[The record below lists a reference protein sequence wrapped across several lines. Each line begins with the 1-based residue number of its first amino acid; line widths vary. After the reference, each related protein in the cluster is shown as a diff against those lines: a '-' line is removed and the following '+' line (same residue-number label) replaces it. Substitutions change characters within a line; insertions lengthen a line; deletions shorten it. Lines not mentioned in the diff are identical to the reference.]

1 MSLPT
6 TTKEYY
12 FPERG
17 SLAIKSLKVKESPI
31 PPLKPNEVLVKT
43 HAVSLQYRD
52 LMPGNAT
59 YPKPTKDPEDLVPCS
74 DMAGEILAVGDVATK
89 WKVGDRVC
97 ANLLL
102 DHVHG
107 SLSAEIRQ
115 SALGGAIHGVLTQ
128 YRAFPAH
135 SLVAIPEH
143 LSYEEASTL
152 PCAALTAY
160 NALMGPVQ
168 LKAGDTVL
176 ILGTGGVS
184 IFGLQFAVAS
194 GATVIVTSSSD
205 AKLEIAKKLGAAHA
219 INYNKTPAWDEE
231 VLKLTGGRGVTH
243 VLEVGGTGTL
253 EKSLNAVDFHGWVHL
268 IGILRAKSDAE
279 LATILGRA
287 FFKSSNLRGILVGSV
302 TQFQDMLKLM
312 SANPETTRPVID
324 RVYTFDQ
331 ALDAYAHL
339 QSQAHVGK
347 VVIKVSEN

>member
-17 SLAIKSLKVKESPI
+17 SFTNLRLKESSI
-31 PPLKPNEVLVKT
+31 PPLKANEVLVKT

-52 LMPGNAT
+52 LMLANAT
-59 YPKPTKDPEDLVPCS
+59 YPTVIQIPDNLVPCS
-74 DMAGEILAVGDVATK
+74 DMAGEILAVGDVVTK

-97 ANLLL
+97 ANFAL

-107 SLSAEIRQ
+107 NMSVEIFQ
-115 SALGGAIHGVLTQ
+115 TALGGATQGVLTQ

-168 LKAGDTVL
+168 LKAGDNVL

-205 AKLEIAKKLGAAHA
+205 AKLEIAKKLGATHL
-219 INYNKTPAWDEE
+219 INYSKTPAWDEE
-231 VLKLTGGRGVTH
+231 LLKLTAGRGANH
-243 VLEVGGTGTL
+243 VLEVGGPGTL
-253 EKSLNAVDFHGWVHL
+253 EKSLSAVAFNGWVNL
-268 IGILRAKSDAE
+268 IGVLDKSDTA
-279 LATILGRA
+279 LASVFGRTV
-287 FFKSSNLRGILVGSV
+287 FKSSNLRGILVGSV

-324 RVYTFDQ
+324 KVFTFDQ

-339 QSQAHVGK
+339 ESQAHVGK
-347 VVIKVSEN
+347 VVIKVTEN

>member
-17 SLAIKSLKVKESPI
+17 SFTNLRLKESSI
-31 PPLKPNEVLVKT
+31 PPLKANEVLVKT
-43 HAVSLQYRD
+43 HAVSLQVFRILD
-52 LMPGNAT
+52 
-59 YPKPTKDPEDLVPCS
+59 DLVPCS
-74 DMAGEILAVGDVATK
+74 DMAGEILAVGDVVTK

-97 ANLLL
+97 ANFFGL

-107 SLSAEIRQ
+107 NMAVEILQ
-115 SALGGAIHGVLTQ
+115 TGLGGATQGVLTQ

-152 PCAALTAY
+152 PCAAVTAY

-168 LKAGDTVL
+168 LKAGDNVL

-194 GATVIVTSSSD
+194 GATVIATSSSD
-205 AKLEIAKKLGAAHA
+205 AKLEIAKKLGATHL
-219 INYNKTPAWDEE
+219 INYSKTPAWDEE
-231 VLKLTGGRGVTH
+231 VLRLTGGRGANH
-243 VLEVGGTGTL
+243 VLEVGGPGTL
-253 EKSLNAVDFHGWVHL
+253 EKSLSAVTFNGWVNL
-268 IGILRAKSDAE
+268 IGVLDKSDTA
-279 LATILGRA
+279 LASVFGRTV
-287 FFKSSNLRGILVGSV
+287 FKSSNLRGILVGSV
-302 TQFQDMLKLM
+302 MQFQDMLKLM

-324 RVYTFDQ
+324 KVFSFDQ

-339 QSQAHVGK
+339 ESQSHVGK
-347 VVIKVSEN
+347 VVIKVTEN